1 MVEDAEASRTT
12 GSSPSPSVL
21 TSSPWSRS
29 LDWSS
34 MGGSISTS
42 SSSRC
47 SCCSLPFPTIWE
59 PQSWDT
65 QKKKKRL
72 FKQQKTP
79 LRHRVIHTAFYLPSK
94 AAVNKLNPVTITNT
108 KCSVQMLTSMDY
120 ILSALTNLKAQ
131 SRNFLALEKVR
142 RLLSN

>member
-1 MVEDAEASRTT
+1 MVEDADASRTT

-21 TSSPWSRS
+21 TSSPWSLS
-29 LDWSS
+29 LGWSS

-65 QKKKKRL
+65 KKKKRL
-72 FKQQKTP
+72 LKLQKTP
-79 LRHRVIHTAFYLPSK
+79 LRHRVIHLAFYLPAK
-94 AAVNKLNPVTITNT
+94 AAVNKFNPVTTINTN
-108 KCSVQMLTSMDY
+108 CRVQMLTSMDY
-120 ILSALTNLKAQ
+120 ILPALPNLQAQ
-131 SRNFLALEKVR
+131 SRNFLALEKAR